1 MIQWKWPPPS
11 ISTAIP
17 SSNKQLSR
25 GCAFGIFMVALIMF
39 GSIIIL
45 AALLPM
51 NRLVQTQATAE
62 AVRVARIAE
71 KAVTRARFQRE
82 AEQELC
88 RAARYRLL
96 DVDVCRRAA
105 G

>member
-1 MIQWKWPPPS
+1 MLGPLREAFPCKGIVPRLEAIVIQWKWPPS
-11 ISTAIP
+11 ISTAKP

-82 AEQELC
+82 A
-88 RAARYRLL
+88 
-96 DVDVCRRAA
+96 D
-105 G
+105 